1 MSDSVQPHRW
11 QPIRFPRP
19 WNFPGK
25 STGVGCHCLLC
36 SLKLDLAI
44 PVGPGQWKMSVNEV
58 WGFLVCTVSQLC
70 LTLCDS
76 INCSPARLH
85 CPWDFPGQNTGVG
98 YHFLLQGIFLI
109 QSSDQ
114 KERVWSLLSISLFS
128 LAGMWR
134 WLQKPRW
141 QLTLRR
147 QLHVGIGRAIAKDRK
162 LVCLTPLG
170 CHICSG
176 PSRELNFYL
185 R

>member
-25 STGVGCHCLLC
+25 GTGVGCHCLLC

-98 YHFLLQGIFLI
+98 YHFLPQEIFPTGMETKSPAALALLLLLL
-109 QSSDQ
+109 
-114 KERVWSLLSISLFS
+114 LLSHFS
-128 LAGMWR
+128 RVRLC
-134 WLQKPRW
+134 
-141 QLTLRR
+141 
-147 QLHVGIGRAIAKDRK
+147 V
-162 LVCLTPLG
+162 TP
-170 CHICSG
+170 
-176 PSRELNFYL
+176 
-185 R
+185 